1 MSTDDTRRLMEAYF
15 TALATG
21 HFRQF
26 LTDDVTWTTIQNAA
40 EVRGAEAVEEAINTL
55 HARMSDLKTRQLI
68 VGDLSAYLE
77 GTGAGQDGR
86 ARIPFCVAYDL
97 VGDRI
102 GAMRAYGQLAVFMSP
117 SEESAAPL

>member
-1 MSTDDTRRLMEAYF
+1 MSTDDTHRLMDAYF

-21 HFRQF
+21 HFRQL

-40 EVRGAEAVEEAINTL
+40 EVRGAEAVEAAINTL

-68 VGDLSAYLE
+68 VGDQSAYLE
-77 GTGAGQDGR
+77 GTGAGQDGS

-102 GAMRAYGQLAVFMSP
+102 DAMRAYGQLAVFMSP
-117 SEESAAPL
+117 SEEGPAPL